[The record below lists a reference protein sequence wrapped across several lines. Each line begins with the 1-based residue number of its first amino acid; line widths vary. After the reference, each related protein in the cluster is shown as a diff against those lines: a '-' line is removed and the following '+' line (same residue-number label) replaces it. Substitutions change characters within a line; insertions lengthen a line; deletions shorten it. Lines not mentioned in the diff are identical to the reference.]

1 MAGSLQTA
9 DGSLQPAD
17 GSLKTA
23 DGSSL
28 QAADGSSLKANLERS
43 LRRRKRNALLLVAPL
58 FLFILITF
66 LVPIFDMLIRS
77 VDNKITEEILPTTV
91 PLLANWDAKS
101 GKLPDEPVFKAFI
114 TDAQIASKAKVINR
128 LGKRL
133 NYEKSGTS
141 SLFRKTGRKLKKFD
155 PEKLSSTYKDALI
168 KIDGKWADIVTW
180 QLIQRE
186 SGRYTNSHFLS
197 AIDMENSID
206 GVKWKDEDSQIYLN
220 LFKRTLWL
228 SFLITF
234 LTVLLGYPIAYLLAS
249 LKTKTSNLLMILV
262 LLPFWT
268 SLLVRTSAWIALL
281 QKEGVINDV
290 LVTIGLIGEDGR
302 LAMIHN
308 QTGTIIAMTH
318 ILLPFMI
325 LPLFSVMKTINPS
338 YVRAARSMG
347 ATSFTAFRRVY
358 FPNTVAGIGAGG
370 ILVFILS
377 IGYYITPALVGG
389 TEGTLISNFI
399 AYHISGSLNWG
410 LAAALGT
417 LLLLLVLALYIL
429 YDKVVG
435 IDNMKL
441 G

>member
-1 MAGSLQTA
+1 M
-9 DGSLQPAD
+9 
-17 GSLKTA
+17 
-23 DGSSL
+23 
-28 QAADGSSLKANLERS
+28 
-43 LRRRKRNALLLVAPL
+43 
-58 FLFILITF
+58 
-66 LVPIFDMLIRS
+66 PIFDMLLRS
-77 VDNKITEEILPTTV
+77 VDNKITAEILPTTV
-91 PLLANWDAKS
+91 PLLAKWDPS
-101 GKLPDEPVFKAFI
+101 SEKLPDEEVFKAFVVDGI
-114 TDAQIASKAKVINR
+114 AASKAKTISR

-141 SLFRKTGRKLKKFD
+141 SLFRKTGRKLRRFD
-155 PEKLSSTYKDALI
+155 PEKLDTTFQEALT
-168 KIDGKWADIVTW
+168 KIDKKWGKIETW
-180 QLIQRE
+180 QLLQRE
-186 SGRYTNSHFLS
+186 SGRYTKSYFLS
-197 AIDMENSID
+197 AIDMEETAD
-206 GVKWKDEDSQIYLN
+206 GAQWKSEDSQIYLN

-234 LTVLLGYPIAYLLAS
+234 LTVLLGYPIAYLLAT
-249 LKTKTSNLLMILV
+249 LKTSTSNLLIILV

-268 SLLVRTSAWIALL
+268 SLLVRTSSWIALL
-281 QKEGVINDV
+281 QKEGVINDF
-290 LVTIGLIGEDGR
+290 LVTIGLISEGGR

-308 QTGTIIAMTH
+308 QTGTVVAMTH

-358 FPNTVAGIGAGG
+358 FPNTIAGIGAGG

-377 IGYYITPALVGG
+377 IGYYMTPALVGG

-417 LLLLLVLALYIL
+417 LLLLLVIALYIL

>member
-1 MAGSLQTA
+1 MAQSSTAAIQTSTGSLQTD
-9 DGSLQPAD
+9 DGA
-17 GSLKTA
+17 
-23 DGSSL
+23 
-28 QAADGSSLKANLERS
+28 SLKASLERS
-43 LRRRKRNALLLVAPL
+43 LRRRKRNALLLVTPL

-66 LVPIFDMLIRS
+66 IVPIFDMLVRS
-77 VDNKITEEILPTTV
+77 VDNKITVEILPTTV
-91 PLLANWDAKS
+91 PLLAKWDANS

-114 TDAQIASKAKVINR
+114 NDAQKASKAKTINR

-155 PEKLSSTYKDALI
+155 PEKLTGTYKEALL
-168 KIDGKWADIVTW
+168 KIDKKWAKLATW

-186 SGRYTNSHFLS
+186 SGLHTSSHFLS
-197 AIDMENSID
+197 AIDMEKSPD
-206 GVKWKDEDSQIYLN
+206 GIKWKDEDSQIYLN

-290 LVTIGLIGEDGR
+290 LVAIGLISDEGR

-347 ATSFTAFRRVY
+347 ATSFTAFRRIY
-358 FPNTVAGIGAGG
+358 FPNTVAGIGAGS

-389 TEGTLISNFI
+389 TKGTLISNFI

-417 LLLLLVLALYIL
+417 LLLLLILALYIL
-429 YDKVVG
+429 YDKIVG

>member
-1 MAGSLQTA
+1 MAQDSTATLTTTDGISLKLSLQ
-9 DGSLQPAD
+9 
-17 GSLKTA
+17 
-23 DGSSL
+23 
-28 QAADGSSLKANLERS
+28 RS

-77 VDNKITEEILPTTV
+77 VDNKITEEVLPTTL
-91 PLLANWDAKS
+91 PLLAKWDAQS
-101 GKLPDEPVFKAFI
+101 GQLPNDPVFKAF
-114 TDAQIASKAKVINR
+114 TKDVKVATKAYTINK

-141 SLFRKTGRKLKKFD
+141 SLYRKTARKLKKFD
-155 PEKLSSTYKDALI
+155 PDTSTVSSKDTLL
-168 KIDGKWADIVTW
+168 KIDKRWGEIETW
-180 QLIQRE
+180 QLLQRE
-186 SGRYTNSHFLS
+186 SGRYTSSHFLS
-197 AIDMENSID
+197 AIDMKNSNE
-206 GVKWKDEDSQIYLN
+206 GMKWKDEDSQIYLN

-234 LTVLLGYPIAYLLAS
+234 LTVLLGYPIAYLLAT
-249 LKTKTSNLLMILV
+249 LKTRTSNLLMILV

-290 LVTIGLIGEDGR
+290 LLAIGLIGDDGR
-302 LAMIHN
+302 LSMIHN
-308 QTGTIIAMTH
+308 QTGTVVAMTH
-318 ILLPFMI
+318 VLLPFMI

-358 FPNTVAGIGAGG
+358 FPNTIAGIGAGS
-370 ILVFILS
+370 ILVFILA

-389 TEGTLISNFI
+389 TEGTLISNVI
-399 AYHISGSLNWG
+399 AYHISESLNWG

>member
-1 MAGSLQTA
+1 MAQDSSST
-9 DGSLQPAD
+9 
-17 GSLKTA
+17 LKTA
-23 DGSSL
+23 DG
-28 QAADGSSLKANLERS
+28 ASLKLSIQRS
-43 LRRRKRNALLLVAPL
+43 LRRRKRNALLLVMPL

-66 LVPIFDMLIRS
+66 LFPIFDMLIRS
-77 VDNKITEEILPTTV
+77 VDNKITADILPTTV
-91 PLLANWDAKS
+91 TALAKWDANS

-114 TDAQIASKAKVINR
+114 TDAQIAAKAKTINR
-128 LGKRL
+128 IGKRL

-141 SLFRKTGRKLKKFD
+141 SLFRKTGRKLRRLD
-155 PEKLSSTYKDALI
+155 TNKLTGSYKDTLI
-168 KIDGKWADIVTW
+168 KIDRKWGKIETW

-186 SGRYTNSHFLS
+186 SGRYTSAYFLS
-197 AIDMENSID
+197 AIDMEKSPNGI
-206 GVKWKDEDSQIYLN
+206 KWKDEDSQIYLN

-228 SFLITF
+228 SLLITL
-234 LTVLLGYPIAYLLAS
+234 LTIILGYPIAYLLAS

-268 SLLVRTSAWIALL
+268 SLLVRTSSWIALL
-281 QKEGVINDV
+281 QKEGIINDV
-290 LVTIGLIGEDGR
+290 LVYLGIISNDNR

-389 TEGTLISNFI
+389 TQGTLISNFI
-399 AYHISGSLNWG
+399 AYHISQSLNWG
-410 LAAALGT
+410 LAAALGS
-417 LLLLLVLALYIL
+417 LLLLLVLVLYIV
-429 YDKVVG
+429 YDKIVG

>member
-1 MAGSLQTA
+1 MAMTQGDTAPLTTA
-9 DGSLQPAD
+9 DGAFLKQSLQ
-17 GSLKTA
+17 K
-23 DGSSL
+23 
-28 QAADGSSLKANLERS
+28 S
-43 LRRRKRNALLLVAPL
+43 LRKRRRNALLLVAPL

-66 LVPIFDMLIRS
+66 LLPIFDMLLRS
-77 VDNKITEEILPTTV
+77 VDNEITAEILPTTV
-91 PLLANWDAKS
+91 VLLEKWDATS
-101 GKLPDEPVFKAFI
+101 GDLPDEPVFKAFV
-114 TDAQIASKAKVINR
+114 TDAVVASKAQVINR

-133 NYEKSGTS
+133 NYEKSGMS
-141 SLFRKTGRKLKKFD
+141 SLFRKTGRKLKRFD
-155 PEKLSSTYKDALI
+155 PTTLSTSYTEALT
-168 KIDGKWADIVTW
+168 KIDKKWGKVETW
-180 QLIQRE
+180 QAIQRE
-186 SGRYTNSHFLS
+186 SSRYTNAYFLS
-197 AIDMENSID
+197 AMDLKKGTE
-206 GVKWKDEDSQIYLN
+206 GVQWKDEDSQIYIS

-228 SFLITF
+228 SCLITF
-234 LTVLLGYPIAYLLAS
+234 LTILLGYPIAYLLAS

-281 QKEGVINDV
+281 QKEGIINDV
-290 LVTIGLIGEDGR
+290 LVAVGLIGNDGR

-308 QTGTIIAMTH
+308 ETGTIIAMTH

-347 ATSFTAFRRVY
+347 ATSFTAFRRIY
-358 FPNTVAGIGAGG
+358 FPNTIAGIGAGG
-370 ILVFILS
+370 VLVFILS

-399 AYHISGSLNWG
+399 AYHISQSLNWG
-410 LAAALGT
+410 LAAALGAI
-417 LLLLLVLALYIL
+417 LLLLVLALYIL
-429 YDKVVG
+429 YDKIVG